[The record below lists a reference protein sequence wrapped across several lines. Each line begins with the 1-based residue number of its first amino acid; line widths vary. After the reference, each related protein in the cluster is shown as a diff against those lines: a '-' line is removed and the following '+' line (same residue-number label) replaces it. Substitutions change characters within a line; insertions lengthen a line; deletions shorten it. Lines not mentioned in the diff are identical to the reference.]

1 MMNPAIET
9 QDLQKAYHTLVGR
22 KTMPALQGV
31 SLRVEPATIFGL
43 IGQNGAGKTTLVKI
57 LLGLSRPTSGS
68 ARLLGRSPGDSAAR
82 RRIGYLPEQMRIPEY
97 MKAKS
102 FLHYMG
108 RLNGV
113 NSNTM
118 KRRIPELLEK
128 IGLAG
133 VKKPV
138 KSYSKGMQQR
148 LGLAQALLNDPDVL
162 FLDEPTDGL
171 DPLGRKDVRDLLVSL
186 RAAGKTVF
194 LNSHLLSEIEL
205 VCDNIVIL
213 NRGQVACAATPAEFT
228 RGTGEYLV
236 RVAVATDAVRAA
248 AAEVLGASNGNGV
261 RGNASN
267 TTKAGWTENTLRFAP
282 RDREQL
288 NALID
293 RLRSAQAEIDSIE
306 PVRLSLEQFFLQVV
320 GAQE

>member
-113 NSNTM
+113 NSNT
-118 KRRIPELLEK
+118 IS
-128 IGLAG
+128 
-133 VKKPV
+133 PV
-138 KSYSKGMQQR
+138 S
-148 LGLAQALLNDPDVL
+148 
-162 FLDEPTDGL
+162 
-171 DPLGRKDVRDLLVSL
+171 
-186 RAAGKTVF
+186 
-194 LNSHLLSEIEL
+194 
-205 VCDNIVIL
+205 
-213 NRGQVACAATPAEFT
+213 
-228 RGTGEYLV
+228 
-236 RVAVATDAVRAA
+236 
-248 AAEVLGASNGNGV
+248 
-261 RGNASN
+261 
-267 TTKAGWTENTLRFAP
+267 
-282 RDREQL
+282 
-288 NALID
+288 
-293 RLRSAQAEIDSIE
+293 
-306 PVRLSLEQFFLQVV
+306 
-320 GAQE
+320 